1 LALTELAGFPE
12 MRYDEFMFFVADIF
26 TIGIQYGKRTDL
38 CSRLE
43 KLQNETFLNQLRA
56 LR

>member
-1 LALTELAGFPE
+1 